1 MTDDS
6 ARASTRDTVL
16 AAIRTAPVPPTV
28 EEIARDLGLHHNS
41 VRLHTAALRDAGL
54 IAQGSRP
61 GGGRGRPQVTYRTT
75 DRGAW
80 TGPRDYRLLASLLLT
95 DRVGGDHADAR
106 RLGVEW
112 GRRLAAASPRG
123 GGDDDDTTGTTD
135 YVVATLDELGFEP
148 TPVPAAPP
156 AAASAASP
164 ASATTA
170 GRVELRN
177 CPFLDLVDQQDGAVC
192 AIHAGMLDG
201 LVEGRRTGVELL
213 PFTSPRAC
221 TVRIAPST
229 AESPSRSA

>member
-6 ARASTRDTVL
+6 ARANTRDTVL

-54 IAQGSRP
+54 IAQDSRP

-80 TGPRDYRLLASLLLT
+80 TGPRDYRLLASLLLA
-95 DRVGGDHADAR
+95 DRAGGELSDAR
-106 RLGVEW
+106 RLGAEW

-123 GGDDDDTTGTTD
+123 GGDDDDDDTTGTTHR
-135 YVVATLDELGFEP
+135 VMAALDELGFEP
-148 TPVPAAPP
+148 TPVPAA
-156 AAASAASP
+156 
-164 ASATTA
+164 
-170 GRVELRN
+170 GRIELRN
-177 CPFLDLVDQQDGAVC
+177 CPFLELVDREDGAVC

-201 LVEGRRTGVELL
+201 LVEGGRARVELL

-221 TVRIAPST
+221 TVRIAPTS
-229 AESPSRSA
+229 AEAPTRAL